1 MSDGIVYLTADFT
14 AAPGT
19 QTSATVERATSAT
32 GPWTLIGNV
41 TLVSQ
46 VGVFYDTTAP
56 LDTNVWYRWTGDA
69 GGGTITQG
77 PYIEVSTG
85 TVLLKDPLRPWA
97 NLELS
102 FCATPQLA
110 LAEICGPTA
119 PDLIWA
125 GFGDK
130 VYRADAN
137 LYDVYGSRVP
147 ADTYGVRK
155 RLDGELRILS
165 KTLAAK
171 DAVETLFAGGGPI
184 QIQTPDVYGLPDI
197 IVQPG
202 DLVEAYLS
210 GVRDQRRPYRLWTAP
225 FTVVDAPLGP
235 VQGTAEAN
243 WCVLAELYPTYAD
256 LTAAGFTWGQVASGE
271 AGGGGPSIDGFGEG
285 AFGDGPFGDGG

>member
-14 AAPGT
+14 AAAGT
-19 QTSATVERATSAT
+19 QTTATVERATSAT

-41 TLVSQ
+41 TLVSE
-46 VGVFYDTTAP
+46 VGTFYDTTAP
-56 LDTNVWYRWTGDA
+56 LDTNVWYRWTGDPD
-69 GGGTITQG
+69 GPTIVQG
-77 PYIEVSTG
+77 PYVEVSTG

-119 PDLIWA
+119 PDLIWV
-125 GFGDK
+125 GFGEK

-137 LYDVYGSRVP
+137 LFDVYGSRVP
-147 ADTYGVRK
+147 ADIFGVRK

-165 KTLAAK
+165 KTLTAK
-171 DAVETLFAGGGPI
+171 DAVETLFAYGGPI
-184 QIQTPDVYGLPDI
+184 QIQTPAVYGLPDI

-202 DLVEAYLS
+202 DLTEDYLA

-225 FTVVDAPLGP
+225 FTIVDAPLGP
-235 VQGTAEAN
+235 VQGTAESN
-243 WCVLAELYPTYAD
+243 WCAVAEAFPTYAD
-256 LTAAGFTWGQVASGE
+256 LTASGYTWGQVASGE
-271 AGGGGPSIDGFGEG
+271 ATGGPSVDGFGEG
-285 AFGDGPFGDGG
+285 GFGDGPFGDGG